1 MLEPYFCY
9 KQSAIYVCKSRS
21 WLLIILSVLYLTLA
35 ETSEE
40 SQAASSSEKSNKEDD
55 KDSDISDVED
65 QEYCDD
71 SSPSNIQLR
80 LRLQL
85 VSEERIRKLYKNTDD
100 VGV

>member
-1 MLEPYFCY
+1 M
-9 KQSAIYVCKSRS
+9 
-21 WLLIILSVLYLTLA
+21 LYLTLA